1 MSASVHSIVGM
12 DHIDARNCQNMT
24 NFKQQDVVRTK
35 VKLTR
40 CLYAMLQSK
49 QVWPSKKSNWN
60 LPDRVDSSFN
70 ETLGGFKLTCGLE
83 ILCSN
88 LKIDEEKGK
97 REKLSP
103 HMENKLQ
110 KINKEN
116 NKLANY
122 ESLQIE
128 LSKILENQRIGKKKQ
143 DQILETTQRGFIGLA
158 LRNEELLEVNKE
170 LRQQLSIVVTEL
182 NLIKEERQEKEIR
195 KQARANRKRLP
206 KREPMTAK
214 IYNKLLQ
221 AAEGPAYIDVRLR
234 IAICLLTITGI
245 RINELLPLKVY
256 QLQTLVEEG
265 WIAIDRSKRGPANH
279 KAFLTK
285 EGKKLVKDRQKDFQ
299 FIFLMKEPDSYVFTN
314 ESNHSKILTRET
326 ITKAVNLVTRKVS
339 EEISSK
345 PNITSHSFRIGYI
358 TQLWKDSKDIEFVKQ
373 TIGHRKLDTT
383 SAYVKKLS
391 DHERQKR
398 IDQLK

>member
-1 MSASVHSIVGM
+1 MI
-12 DHIDARNCQNMT
+12 
-24 NFKQQDVVRTK
+24 
-35 VKLTR
+35 
-40 CLYAMLQSK
+40 
-49 QVWPSKKSNWN
+49 
-60 LPDRVDSSFN
+60 
-70 ETLGGFKLTCGLE
+70 
-83 ILCSN
+83 
-88 LKIDEEKGK
+88 
-97 REKLSP
+97 
-103 HMENKLQ
+103 
-110 KINKEN
+110 
-116 NKLANY
+116 
-122 ESLQIE
+122 
-128 LSKILENQRIGKKKQ
+128 SKIYK
-143 DQILETTQRGFIGLA
+143 
-158 LRNEELLEVNKE
+158 
-170 LRQQLSIVVTEL
+170 
-182 NLIKEERQEKEIR
+182 
-195 KQARANRKRLP
+195 
-206 KREPMTAK
+206 
-214 IYNKLLQ
+214 KLLQ
-221 AAEGPAYIDVRLR
+221 VAKSPSNTEVRLR
-234 IAICLLTITGI
+234 TAIGLFTINRI

-326 ITKAVNLVTRKVS
+326 ITKAVNLVTRTVS

-383 SAYVKKLS
+383 SVYVNKLS

>member
-1 MSASVHSIVGM
+1 
-12 DHIDARNCQNMT
+12 
-24 NFKQQDVVRTK
+24 
-35 VKLTR
+35 
-40 CLYAMLQSK
+40 
-49 QVWPSKKSNWN
+49 
-60 LPDRVDSSFN
+60 
-70 ETLGGFKLTCGLE
+70 
-83 ILCSN
+83 
-88 LKIDEEKGK
+88 
-97 REKLSP
+97 
-103 HMENKLQ
+103 MENKLQ

-158 LRNEELLEVNKE
+158 LRNEELLQVNKE

-206 KREPMTAK
+206 KREPMTAE
-214 IYNKLLQ
+214 IYKKLLQ

-265 WIAIDRSKRGPANH
+265 WIAID
-279 KAFLTK
+279 
-285 EGKKLVKDRQKDFQ
+285 
-299 FIFLMKEPDSYVFTN
+299 
-314 ESNHSKILTRET
+314 
-326 ITKAVNLVTRKVS
+326 
-339 EEISSK
+339 
-345 PNITSHSFRIGYI
+345 
-358 TQLWKDSKDIEFVKQ
+358 
-373 TIGHRKLDTT
+373 
-383 SAYVKKLS
+383 
-391 DHERQKR
+391 
-398 IDQLK
+398 

>member
-1 MSASVHSIVGM
+1 
-12 DHIDARNCQNMT
+12 
-24 NFKQQDVVRTK
+24 
-35 VKLTR
+35 
-40 CLYAMLQSK
+40 
-49 QVWPSKKSNWN
+49 
-60 LPDRVDSSFN
+60 
-70 ETLGGFKLTCGLE
+70 
-83 ILCSN
+83 
-88 LKIDEEKGK
+88 
-97 REKLSP
+97 
-103 HMENKLQ
+103 
-110 KINKEN
+110 
-116 NKLANY
+116 
-122 ESLQIE
+122 
-128 LSKILENQRIGKKKQ
+128 
-143 DQILETTQRGFIGLA
+143 
-158 LRNEELLEVNKE
+158 
-170 LRQQLSIVVTEL
+170 
-182 NLIKEERQEKEIR
+182 
-195 KQARANRKRLP
+195 
-206 KREPMTAK
+206 MTAE
-214 IYNKLLQ
+214 IYKKLVQ
-221 AAEGPAYIDVRLR
+221 AAAGPAYIDVRLR

-326 ITKAVNLVTRKVS
+326 ITKAVNLVTRTVS

-373 TIGHRKLDTT
+373 TIGHRNLDTT
-383 SAYVKKLS
+383 SAYVNQLS
-391 DHERQKR
+391 DQERQKR